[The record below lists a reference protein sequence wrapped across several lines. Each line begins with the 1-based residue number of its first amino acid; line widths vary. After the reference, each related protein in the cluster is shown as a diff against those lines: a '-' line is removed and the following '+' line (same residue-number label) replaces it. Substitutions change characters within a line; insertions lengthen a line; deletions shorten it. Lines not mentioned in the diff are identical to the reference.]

1 MADEALKQ
9 SHQLKA
15 TYDAQ
20 YTAHDNEWRYLGAKQ
35 KAENIQRL
43 SQHIEKPRKL
53 LEVGAGD
60 GAILRHL
67 ISSDFAQSYAAVE
80 ISQSGVQS
88 MKALNLPKLSDI
100 QLFDG
105 YHLPYSDD
113 EFDMVILSH
122 VLEHVEFPRA
132 LLREIK
138 RVSRYQVIEIPCD
151 FSFDVDSKT
160 QYFLSYGHINIY
172 TPSLLRFLLLSE
184 GFKICSDYLSL
195 TDPELSRYHAYH
207 QQAWRKSWKSELRLF
222 LTANWKSLRYRLAN
236 PNQKQLLADAYT
248 VLCEKLPQG
257 LEIFV

>member
-1 MADEALKQ
+1 MAGETLKQ
-9 SHQLKA
+9 SAQLKA
-15 TYDAQ
+15 SYDAQ
-20 YTAHDNEWRYLGAKQ
+20 YTTHDNEWRYLGAKQ
-35 KAENIQRL
+35 KAENIQRVC
-43 SQHIEKPRKL
+43 QYIEKPSKL

-67 ISSDFAQSYAAVE
+67 IAANFAQSYAALE
-80 ISQSGVQS
+80 ISESGIES
-88 MKALNLPKLSDI
+88 MKALMLPELSDI
-100 QLFDG
+100 RLFDG
-105 YHLPYSDD
+105 YNLPYSDN

-138 RVSRYQVIEIPCD
+138 RVSRCQLLEIPCD

-160 QYFLSYGHINIY
+160 HYFLSYGHVNIY

-184 GFKICSDYLSL
+184 GFKILSDHLSL
-195 TDPELSRYHAYH
+195 TDPELTRYHAYH
-207 QQAWRKSWKSELRLF
+207 QQAWHKSWKSELKLF
-222 LTANWKSLRYRLAN
+222 LRANWKNLRFRLAN
-236 PNQKQLLADAYT
+236 ANQKQLLADAYT